1 MRTINR
7 LKGKNGKR
15 GIEQFIAVLI
25 LIVVAVVLGG
35 LVYAYSSHLIGA
47 NQVNTGLQITGVTL
61 SAPAGGTTAYLQ
73 ISVQNTGSLAING
86 FTVYING
93 NGYSASSSVAM
104 TLTPGQSYSG
114 VITLNPI
121 TSSSGSTASITAGN
135 EYAVYVIAS
144 ASNGASV
151 STPIQNVIAQG

>member
-73 ISVQNTGSLAING
+73 ISVQNTGSLALSQISIYLNAAAV
-86 FTVYING
+86 TTCTP
-93 NGYSASSSVAM
+93 SLPSQ
-104 TLTPGQSYSG
+104 LTPGQSFST
-114 VITLNPI
+114 VCTI
-121 TSSSGSTASITAGN
+121 SSGITAGN
-135 EYAVYVIAS
+135 EYPVYITAS